1 MRQWQWPPG
10 VDDQIEIDGRIYTFT
25 GHPAAPGIPYVQE
38 GRYSTVYQVRAA
50 GMTIGPDGKRQQE
63 LCALKVFKQALY
75 WKRALAGPAGG
86 LQDFASLPGLQV
98 CNRTVLSSERYL
110 MVLKHPN
117 LLFAV
122 LMPWIEG
129 QTWSRVVQTKQ
140 PITQGD
146 SVMLARSLAEILNGL
161 SARGAAHCDL
171 SGDNLIVQGLD
182 TSTSLPSQV
191 ALVDVEQL
199 SAPGLVRPDFLPQG
213 SGGYAHRASGGL
225 WDATADRFA
234 GAVLLAE
241 MMAWCDPIT
250 REAAWGDSYFAPDE
264 MHTPCARYELL
275 RRALV
280 ERGEWAVANL
290 FERAWQS
297 ESLAACPTFQQW
309 LNALPRTADPGPL
322 KQGVADTIRSTA
334 PGTTG
339 TRKSSGP
346 DNAGDSKQP
355 QKRAQNAVKPAETG
369 VPGAGQSTAPGAPGV
384 KRSCANIL
392 ARIFWIMFLILI
404 GLGLAFLGS
413 HLLYWL
419 GQQVSF

>member
-1 MRQWQWPPG
+1 
-10 VDDQIEIDGRIYTFT
+10 
-25 GHPAAPGIPYVQE
+25 
-38 GRYSTVYQVRAA
+38 
-50 GMTIGPDGKRQQE
+50 
-63 LCALKVFKQALY
+63 
-75 WKRALAGPAGG
+75 
-86 LQDFASLPGLQV
+86 
-98 CNRTVLSSERYL
+98 
-110 MVLKHPN
+110 
-117 LLFAV
+117 
-122 LMPWIEG
+122 
-129 QTWSRVVQTKQ
+129 
-140 PITQGD
+140 
-146 SVMLARSLAEILNGL
+146 
-161 SARGAAHCDL
+161 
-171 SGDNLIVQGLD
+171 
-182 TSTSLPSQV
+182 
-191 ALVDVEQL
+191 
-199 SAPGLVRPDFLPQG
+199 
-213 SGGYAHRASGGL
+213 
-225 WDATADRFA
+225 
-234 GAVLLAE
+234 